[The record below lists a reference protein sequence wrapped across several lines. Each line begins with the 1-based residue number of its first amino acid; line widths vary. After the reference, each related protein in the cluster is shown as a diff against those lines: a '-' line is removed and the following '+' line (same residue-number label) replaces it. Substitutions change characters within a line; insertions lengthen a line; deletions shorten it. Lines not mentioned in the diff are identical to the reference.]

1 MACQKVCKQG
11 RDEAKVNVLAMSIPT
26 SFSHYSLTVSLRA
39 AAESSPTMQLLM
51 LVFEFYTLITMTS
64 LEFTQSQG
72 LGYTRGMYRVPLSIP
87 TYDSVIKVHGMVLA
101 SSPGHFPPPTWP
113 RSA

>member
-1 MACQKVCKQG
+1 MKQKSTYWQCP
-11 RDEAKVNVLAMSIPT
+11 IPT
-26 SFSHYSLTVSLRA
+26 SFSHNSLTVSLRA

-51 LVFEFYTLITMTS
+51 LVYTLITMTS
-64 LEFTQSQG
+64 LQFTQSQG
-72 LGYTRGMYRVPLSIP
+72 LGYTRGMYRVPLSIQ

-113 RSA
+113 MKIDR

>member
-1 MACQKVCKQG
+1 MKQKSMYWQCP
-11 RDEAKVNVLAMSIPT
+11 IPT

-39 AAESSPTMQLLM
+39 AAESSPPMQLLM

-101 SSPGHFPPPTWP
+101 SSPGHFPLPTWP
-113 RSA
+113 RNI